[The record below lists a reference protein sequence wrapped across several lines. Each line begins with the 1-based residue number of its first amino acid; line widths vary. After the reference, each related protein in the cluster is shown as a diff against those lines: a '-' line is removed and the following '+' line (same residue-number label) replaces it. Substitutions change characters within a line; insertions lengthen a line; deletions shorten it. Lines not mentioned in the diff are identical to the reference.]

1 MSGEGPG
8 AGTVRSGTIR
18 AGGEAPGGETRVV
31 RRVRRRLLAWS
42 GGTTLVLLVLLGAA
56 IYAAVAASLA
66 SAGTAQLRERAREL
80 TGGQAWGSGVI
91 GVPPAGAQLVVGEGA
106 VPGLVIGG
114 PTSGTL
120 AIIVGPGAEGGTSGS
135 APVIQELRLP
145 DQAGVDAALAAG
157 ESIQETDLEGV
168 PVRIL
173 STPIT
178 GPAGTLVVQV
188 IGDRTAEV
196 RTLTVLLVVLLA
208 GGLLVLA
215 ASLLV
220 GWLYADR
227 ALVPIRDA
235 MRRQREFAADAS
247 HELRTPLAVVR
258 GNVEALR
265 LRPDRPAAEIEEIL
279 VETEAEVDRMGDMVD
294 DLLLLARTDSGAIE
308 LAVEPVDLA
317 EVALDG
323 AALLSAAADAA
334 AVRVEVDAEPVTVA
348 GDPARLRQLVTIL
361 VDNAVRHAPAGST
374 VEIGVAE
381 TGEAGRLRVDDQ
393 GPGFRPE
400 DLPRVFDRFWRASDA
415 PEGGT
420 GLGLAIAAWIVER
433 HGGRITAANRPDG
446 GARLE
451 VTLPP
456 C

>member
-80 TGGQAWGSGVI
+80 TGGSAWGSGAI
-91 GVPPAGAQLVVGEGA
+91 GVPAAGAQLVVGEGA

-308 LAVEPVDLA
+308 LAVERVDLA